1 MLLNPW
7 LISLGNLTL
16 QVLRQYTQV
25 NKKVLVTIHMTFVK
39 NRKSRESSVNQPD
52 EFGEFYKPG
61 PEHPSIADERNQS
74 A

>member
-7 LISLGNLTL
+7 LIFMGNLTL

-25 NKKVLVTIHMTFVK
+25 NKKVLVTIHMTFAK

-52 EFGEFYKPG
+52 KFGE
-61 PEHPSIADERNQS
+61 I
-74 A
+74 